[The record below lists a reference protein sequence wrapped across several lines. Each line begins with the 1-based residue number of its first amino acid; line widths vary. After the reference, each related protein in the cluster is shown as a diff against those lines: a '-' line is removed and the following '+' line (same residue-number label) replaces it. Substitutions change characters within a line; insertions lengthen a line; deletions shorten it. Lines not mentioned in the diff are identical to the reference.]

1 MHRCRRVNC
10 TVRRTARRF
19 LRSGLLGCRLLG
31 RGLLGHRRFFL
42 PGPGHVGLASPITRQ
57 SIDIHEI
64 REVQRMGLQGSHRA
78 QEQQAGQHHPILRHD
93 YSIQGGSARR
103 KLCDVVRLIARNR
116 GSPVPPKVRARRDGV
131 SEKSG
136 DRIRSR
142 PQMPAQRRTWPTAS
156 FNQGYK
162 ARCWTLFGPCAI
174 SESSPKSQ
182 LSPLITSVS
191 TGEPHPG
198 TRRPRH

>member
-1 MHRCRRVNC
+1 
-10 TVRRTARRF
+10 
-19 LRSGLLGCRLLG
+19 
-31 RGLLGHRRFFL
+31 
-42 PGPGHVGLASPITRQ
+42 
-57 SIDIHEI
+57 
-64 REVQRMGLQGSHRA
+64 MGLQGSHRGK
-78 QEQQAGQHHPILRHD
+78 EQQAGQHHPILQHG

-116 GSPVPPKVRARRDGV
+116 GSAVPPKVRGRRGGV

-136 DRIRSR
+136 ARIRSR
-142 PQMPAQRRTWPTAS
+142 PQMPAQRRTCLTAF

-162 ARCWTLFGPCAI
+162 ARRWTLFGPGAI

-182 LSPLITSVS
+182 LSPLITGVS

-198 TRRPRH
+198 TRH